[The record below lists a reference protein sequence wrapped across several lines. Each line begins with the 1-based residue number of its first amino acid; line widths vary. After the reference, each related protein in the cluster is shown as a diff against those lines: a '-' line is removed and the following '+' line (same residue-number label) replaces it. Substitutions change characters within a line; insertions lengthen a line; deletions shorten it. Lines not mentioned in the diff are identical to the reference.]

1 MIWAENPLF
10 SETSMFLSFS
20 SINSVNACLQIHWSV
35 GNALALFTRAV
46 HCSGEINWASGL
58 KNLCNNSNKHLGG
71 ETSKSFFF
79 WIWNSPL
86 EKKKLWGRFIIY
98 ISNEFES
105 IYFSSWWVGWRKPA
119 TTATRNQ
126 VFVEN
131 QRQLFGIKLKTRG
144 ELDTSDALIRQRT
157 WERSSCGGAVEL
169 MDL

>member
-79 WIWNSPL
+79 EFGIHPW
-86 EKKKLWGRFIIY
+86 KKRNFGEDSSFIYPMNLRAY
-98 ISNEFES
+98 IFLHDGLVEENQQQQQPG
-105 IYFSSWWVGWRKPA
+105 IKSSWRTSVSCSVSSWRPGVSW
-119 TTATRNQ
+119 TPPMHWS
-126 VFVEN
+126 
-131 QRQLFGIKLKTRG
+131 GRG
-144 ELDTSDALIRQRT
+144 RGNGAP
-157 WERSSCGGAVEL
+157 AVERWN
-169 MDL
+169 